1 MPDRSTR
8 RLPDLRRS
16 GNVKLLMQNC
26 VKSFFILKA
35 TVTLKCDKLNRKQLI
50 EEILLFPF
58 VAACNGV
65 IPETVPMQFSYPN
78 IVCKA
83 GSCIGG

>member
-1 MPDRSTR
+1 M
-8 RLPDLRRS
+8 
-16 GNVKLLMQNC
+16 
-26 VKSFFILKA
+26 
-35 TVTLKCDKLNRKQLI
+35 KCDKLNRKQLI

-83 GSCIGG
+83 GSCIGE